1 MLKTLKSLSQL
12 IYPPFCL
19 ICKEPGINICLLCT
33 KQWQQPVK
41 RQRIDGIAYYFSQ
54 YYDDKNANLILA
66 AKESGNLEARNLLA
80 ISIHRALIRLVTDLN
95 ISGEIGLVGI
105 PSRAEIT
112 RHRGRRH
119 IQDLIENVIQIH
131 ANSQISSK
139 IELQNLDILQTVKKI
154 KDQTDLDKGL
164 RITNMSGAYL
174 ANYPESNLRK
184 LIIIDDLITSG
195 ASIKAG
201 ITALSIINLRPIAV
215 ITACAVSAHLE

>member
-1 MLKTLKSLSQL
+1 MLCS
-12 IYPPFCL
+12 
-19 ICKEPGINICLLCT
+19 
-33 KQWQQPVK
+33 KQWQQPIK
-41 RQRIDGIAYYFSQ
+41 RQQIDNIPYYFSQ
-54 YYDDKNANLILA
+54 YYDDKNAHLILA

-80 ISIHRALIRLVTDLN
+80 ILIHRALIRLVTDLN

-139 IELQNLDILQTVKKI
+139 IALQNLDILQTVKKI
-154 KDQTDLDKGL
+154 KDQTGLDKGL